1 MEKTMGVTEA
11 RRNFGEIVDRVR
23 YQGDTVV
30 LVKSGKPA
38 AAIVPYAVL
47 EQWRKTRE
55 ELFAVIDEVQAQNA
69 DLDMSEDELMDFIN
83 ECVHEV
89 RAQAKNQSQA

>member
-30 LVKSGKPA
+30 LVKSANLLP
-38 AAIVPYAVL
+38 PSFL
-47 EQWRKTRE
+47 T
-55 ELFAVIDEVQAQNA
+55 
-69 DLDMSEDELMDFIN
+69 S
-83 ECVHEV
+83 C
-89 RAQAKNQSQA
+89 

>member
-1 MEKTMGVTEA
+1 MIKCALHSLRRMCILIEMSTGGSLLEKTMGVTEA

-38 AAIVPYAVL
+38 LQY
-47 EQWRKTRE
+47 
-55 ELFAVIDEVQAQNA
+55 F
-69 DLDMSEDELMDFIN
+69 LMP
-83 ECVHEV
+83 C
-89 RAQAKNQSQA
+89 

>member
-47 EQWRKTRE
+47 EQWRRTRE
-55 ELFAVIDEVQAQNA
+55 ELFAVVDEVQAQNA
-69 DLDMSEDELMDFIN
+69 DLDMSEEELMDFIN
-83 ECVHEV
+83 ESVHEV
-89 RAQAKNQSQA
+89 RAQNNKK

>member
-1 MEKTMGVTEA
+1 MEKTIGMTEA
-11 RRNFGEIVDRVR
+11 RCDLDEIVDKVR

-38 AAIVPYAVL
+38 AAIVPYALL
-47 EQWRKTRE
+47 EQWRRTRE
-55 ELFAVIDEVQAQNA
+55 ELFAVVDEVQAQNA
-69 DLDMSEDELMDFIN
+69 DLDMSEEELMDFIN

-89 RAQAKNQSQA
+89 RAQAKNQPQP